1 MSLPENTAL
10 PLLFAPLKFGRIELK
25 NRIVMPPAATC
36 LDEDAKLDFYVSR
49 AKGGV
54 GLIQLFPCTVDPAS
68 EYAPSVPLYHD
79 QAIPALARLVDAIH
93 AAGAVVSIQLWHG
106 GRQLHVSDS
115 DTAPVAPS
123 PIAWSRG
130 SRVPKELSIPE
141 IEEVI
146 EKFARAAVRAQRAG
160 VDFVEIHGA
169 HGYLVSEF
177 FSPQSNQ
184 RNDEYGGD
192 IAGRA
197 RFAAE
202 IIRSIKEKAGKDF
215 PVSCR
220 MNGADNIPGGLTLDD
235 AKAIAPILEDAG
247 LDLISVSAGVYG
259 SCPTIVPYVDA
270 PNGCNVPLAEGVKS
284 AVNIPVIA
292 AGRINDPRL
301 AEEILATGKADLVG
315 MFRALVTDPEMP
327 GKAALGEF
335 EDIRKCIACN
345 TCIDA
350 LDLGPIMCTVNPA
363 FGREK
368 ELAIVPASRKKKVL
382 VIGGGPAGLEA
393 ARVSA
398 LRGHEVTLYDKK
410 PRLGGQW
417 LLAAAP
423 PHKEEFIELVNY
435 HTHQL
440 AKLGVSI
447 ILDKEVSASLVM
459 EIKPDAVV
467 VATGA
472 VPLELPVPGINL
484 NTAFT
489 AWDVLQGDVE
499 TGDSVLVVG
508 GGNVGL
514 ETAHFLAEKGRQV
527 TVIEKLKQVGT
538 DMGGTVRS
546 LLLRTLKEYGVTIA
560 RSTELKKI
568 ITDGI
573 IIYRN
578 DQEEIWSGFD
588 TVVLAVGAR
597 PSRELAAELEGK
609 VEELYIIGDAAEP
622 RRGVDAIREG
632 AEAGC
637 RL

>member
-1 MSLPENTAL
+1 MNENKAL

-36 LDEDAKLDFYVSR
+36 LGEDAKLDFYVTR

-54 GLIQLFPCTVDPAS
+54 GLIQLPPGSVDPAS

-79 QAIPALARLVDAIH
+79 QAIPTLARLVDAIH

-130 SRVPKELSIPE
+130 SRVPRELSIPE
-141 IEEVI
+141 IEELI
-146 EKFARAAVRAQRAG
+146 DKFARAAVRAQSAG

-184 RNDEYGGD
+184 RNDGYGGD
-192 IAGRA
+192 IPGRA
-197 RFAAE
+197 RFAVE
-202 IIRSIKEKAGKDF
+202 IIRRIKEKAGEHF

-220 MNGADNIPGGLTLDD
+220 MNGADNVAGGLELDD
-235 AKAIAPILEDAG
+235 AKAIAQTLESAG
-247 LDLISVSAGVYG
+247 LDLISISAGVYG

-270 PNGCNVPLAEGVKS
+270 PNGCNVPLAEGVKR

-301 AEEILATGKADLVG
+301 AEEILAAGKADLVG
-315 MFRALVTDPEMP
+315 MFRALVTDPELP
-327 GKAALGEF
+327 GKAARGEF
-335 EDIRKCIACN
+335 AEIRKCIACN
-345 TCIDA
+345 TCTDA

-368 ELAIVPASRKKKVL
+368 ELAIVLATRKKKVL

-393 ARVSA
+393 ARVAA

-423 PHKEEFIELVNY
+423 PHKQEFIELVNY
-435 HTHQL
+435 HTQQL
-440 AKLGVSI
+440 DKLGVTV
-447 ILDKEVSASLVM
+447 ILDKEVSPSLVE

-472 VPLELPVPGINL
+472 VPLELSLPGINHHSVS
-484 NTAFT
+484 N

-499 TGDSVLVVG
+499 TGKSVLVVG

-538 DMGGTVRS
+538 DMGGTVRF

-560 RSTELKKI
+560 RSTELKQL
-568 ITDGI
+568 TPDGI
-573 IIYRN
+573 TVYRN
-578 DQEEIWSGFD
+578 GQEEVWPRFD
-588 TVVLAVGAR
+588 NVVLAVGAQ
-597 PSRELAAELEGK
+597 PLNVLATALK
-609 VEELYIIGDAAEP
+609 DVVEELYVIGDAAAP
-622 RRGVDAIREG
+622 RRAVDAIREG
-632 AEAGC
+632 AETGC
-637 RL
+637 RI

>member
-1 MSLPENTAL
+1 MNENKAL
-10 PLLFAPLKFGRIELK
+10 PLLFTPLKFGRIELK
-25 NRIVMPPAATC
+25 NRIVMPPAATH
-36 LDEDAKLDFYVSR
+36 LGEDAKLDFYVTR

-54 GLIQLFPCTVDPAS
+54 GLIQLPPGSVDPAS

-79 QAIPALARLVDAIH
+79 QAIPTLARLVDAIH

-106 GRQLHVSDS
+106 GGQLHVSDS
-115 DTAPVAPS
+115 DTVPVAPS

-130 SRVPKELSIPE
+130 SRVPKELSVQE
-141 IEEVI
+141 IEELI
-146 EKFARAAVRAQRAG
+146 DKFARAAVRAQKAG

-184 RNDEYGGD
+184 RNDGYGGD

-197 RFAAE
+197 RFAVE
-202 IIRSIKEKAGKDF
+202 IIRRIKEKAGEDF

-220 MNGADNIPGGLTLDD
+220 MNGADNIPGGLELDD
-235 AKAIAPILEDAG
+235 AGAIAQTLEGAG
-247 LDLISVSAGVYG
+247 LDLISISAGVYG

-270 PNGCNVPLAEGVKS
+270 PNGCNVPLAEGVKR
-284 AVNIPVIA
+284 AVTIPVIA

-327 GKAALGEF
+327 GKAARGKF
-335 EDIRKCIACN
+335 EEIRKCIACN

-350 LDLGPIMCTVNPA
+350 LDLGPIMCTVNPT

-368 ELAIVPASRKKKVL
+368 ELAIVPATRKKKVL
-382 VIGGGPAGLEA
+382 VIGGGPAGLEV
-393 ARVSA
+393 ARVAA
-398 LRGHEVTLYDKK
+398 LRGHEVTLYDRKS
-410 PRLGGQW
+410 RLGGQW

-423 PHKEEFIELVNY
+423 PHKQEFIELINY
-435 HTHQL
+435 HTQQL
-440 AKLGVSI
+440 DKLGVTV
-447 ILDKEVSASLVM
+447 ILGKEVSASLVE

-472 VPLELPVPGINL
+472 VPLELSLPGINHHSVS
-484 NTAFT
+484 N

-499 TGDSVLVVG
+499 TGKNVLVVG

-538 DMGGTVRS
+538 DMGGTVRW

-560 RSTELKKI
+560 RSTELKE
-568 ITDGI
+568 ITGDGVTVS
-573 IIYRN
+573 RN
-578 DQEEIWSGFD
+578 GQEEVWSQFD
-588 TVVLAVGAR
+588 NVVLAIGAQ
-597 PSRELAAELEGK
+597 PLNELVTALK
-609 VEELYIIGDAAEP
+609 DVVEELYVIGDAAAP
-622 RRGVDAIREG
+622 RRAVDAIREG
-632 AEAGC
+632 AETGC
-637 RL
+637 RI